1 MTYLIGAA
9 LFVLVF
15 AGLACLVH
23 AFSLA
28 IEAMCPEGEADTQRS
43 KKT

>member
-9 LFVLVF
+9 LFVLMF

-23 AFSLA
+23 AVRLA
-28 IEAMCPEGEADTQRS
+28 IDTWCPDEEGGR
-43 KKT
+43 

>member
-9 LFVLVF
+9 LFLLVF

-23 AFSLA
+23 AVRLA
-28 IEAMCPEGEADTQRS
+28 IDTWYPEDDADPQRS
-43 KKT
+43 K